1 MLDVHTRTAWL
12 NAGGVNRG
20 GFSEMS
26 ACSTAADATPLKIN
40 LDLYSFSILFLS
52 EIYFS

>member
-1 MLDVHTRTAWL
+1 MLDVHLRTAWP
-12 NAGGVNRG
+12 NAGGVNAC

-26 ACSTAADATPLKIN
+26 ACSTAADTTPLKIN
-40 LDLYSFSILFLS
+40 SDLYSFSILFLS